1 MNFNGFSGSTVA
13 NILGLEIF
21 FFTLASVF
29 VGISSISIKYNT
41 CMALVA
47 CLLCCISLPLTG
59 LTGIMG
65 IEIQREE
72 AIYYIAAGVIM
83 TGLA

>member
-1 MNFNGFSGSTVA
+1 
-13 NILGLEIF
+13 
-21 FFTLASVF
+21 
-29 VGISSISIKYNT
+29 
-41 CMALVA
+41 VA
-47 CLLCCISLPLTG
+47 CLLCCIILPLTG

-65 IEIQREE
+65 VEILREE